1 MHSTYLKQFS
11 TKPEVPT
18 EIETMD
24 WCLVGITN
32 ISDSLNND
40 QMISLNIW
48 SNTFLKMKKQY
59 YLILKMQF
67 VSI

>member
-18 EIETMD
+18 EIETM
-24 WCLVGITN
+24 GITN